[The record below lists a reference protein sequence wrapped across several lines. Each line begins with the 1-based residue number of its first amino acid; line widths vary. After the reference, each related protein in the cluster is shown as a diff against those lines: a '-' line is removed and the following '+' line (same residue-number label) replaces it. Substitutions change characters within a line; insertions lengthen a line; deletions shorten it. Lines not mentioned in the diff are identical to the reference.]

1 MRETLHLSRPAG
13 SGAALERAVRL
24 LDAAHVDGSIL
35 TPDPDM
41 LPRLVASLAC
51 GLTHPVRALLRSA
64 AAEWDAA
71 STRLPPTAVLPVA
84 VARYTAWTGDLGTA
98 AALWPAVHSAMAASA
113 TSTTESDAIATAA
126 AFAGI
131 ERTATDMG
139 DPQLAARLH
148 TRARATR
155 AELPTALSGRGRRL
169 ATALGLIDPATVP
182 PDPPPGDG
190 VGGAAD
196 LVLHLAHE
204 ILGLQPDATRHRLWL
219 RPRLPEGAE
228 GIAAE
233 LIRVGE
239 DSVSMAMDL
248 EPGSVRLRVEQDAGA
263 IPLTVVVELFLPG
276 RPRLARVDGVAASLA
291 PRPEGRGTV
300 LPVQLVLDHE
310 RTLEVEFDGDP

>member
-13 SGAALERAVRL
+13 SGDALERAIRL
-24 LDAAHVDGSIL
+24 LDDAHVDGSIL
-35 TPDPDM
+35 TCSPDT
-41 LPRLVASLAC
+41 LPLLAASLAC
-51 GLTHPVRALLRSA
+51 GLAHRVRALLRSA

-71 STRLPPTAVLPVA
+71 ATRLPPTAVLPVT

-113 TSTTESDAIATAA
+113 TSTSEADAIAAA
-126 AFAGI
+126 AALAGI
-131 ERTATDMG
+131 ERTAADMG

-155 AELPTALSGRGRRL
+155 AELPTALSGRARRL
-169 ATALGLIDPATVP
+169 ATALGLIDPPTLP
-182 PDPPPGDG
+182 SDPLPGEG

-196 LVLHLAHE
+196 LVLHVAHE

-228 GIAAE
+228 GFSAE
-233 LIRVGE
+233 RIRVGE

-263 IPLTVVVELFLPG
+263 IPLTVLVELFLPG
-276 RPRLARVDGVAASLA
+276 RPRLARVDGIAASLG
-291 PRPEGRGTV
+291 PRPEDRGTV
-300 LPVQLVLDHE
+300 VPVQLVLDHE
-310 RTLEVEFDGDP
+310 RTLEVEFDGGL